1 MVLRVL
7 LLGSDPAFG
16 KELRQHLDRV
26 SQVLVLDGMGGPI
39 TAVSSVGRHRPDIVM
54 VEVSE
59 DAGAGHT
66 CDGIAKLLEIHPD
79 ISVVAVGSGNSAEL
93 IIRAI
98 RAGAIEFLKRP
109 VSPPDLAKAIEKIWR
124 IRRMPTRRGGEV
136 GQVVSVYAT
145 KGGLGVT
152 SLATNL
158 AVCLAQKTPDRVLLV
173 DLDLHQGSVT
183 AFLNLKPTY
192 SVQDVFG
199 QPHRVDE
206 AYLRGLVLR
215 HASGLTVLP
224 APAAIE
230 QARFTAD
237 QVTAG
242 LEVIR
247 AHFAHVVL
255 DLPRDVG
262 PGTIAALDQSDQILY
277 VVGLNVPALRASAN
291 GLATLRSLG
300 IDMRKVRVIVN
311 RADARDEVT
320 VKQAREV
327 MALPIFW
334 RAPNDYP
341 TVVSSINEG
350 TPFVLASPK
359 SEIAK
364 SLQKLSEGVAGGKAH
379 PEEAA
384 GWLPSI
390 ARRVFTYA
398 G

>member
-7 LLGSDPAFG
+7 LIGSDSTFG
-16 KELRQHLDRV
+16 QELRQHLEGM
-26 SQVLVLDGMGGPI
+26 SQLLILDGMRTLSGSVG
-39 TAVSSVGRHRPDIVM
+39 SVGRQKPDVVM
-54 VEVSE
+54 VEVPEGDS
-59 DAGAGHT
+59 AGQT
-66 CDGIAKLLEIHPD
+66 CDGIAQLLDAHPD
-79 ISVVAVGSGNSAEL
+79 VSVVSVGPGNSAEL
-93 IIRAI
+93 VIRAI
-98 RAGAIEFLKRP
+98 RAGAVEFLKRP
-109 VSPPDLAKAIEKIWR
+109 VASSDLALAIEKIRR
-124 IRRMPTRRGGEV
+124 IRRVPAPAQGKA

-152 SLATNL
+152 SLATNM

-173 DLDLHQGSVT
+173 DLDVCQGSVT

-192 SVQDVFG
+192 SVQDMFG
-199 QPHRVDE
+199 RPDRVDE

-215 HASGLTVLP
+215 HASGLHVLP
-224 APAAIE
+224 APGALE
-230 QARFTAD
+230 QARFSSD
-237 QVTAG
+237 QVSAG

-262 PGTIAALDQSDQILY
+262 PGTIAALEQSDQILY

-291 GLATLRSLG
+291 GIATLRSLG

-320 VKQAREV
+320 VKQAHEV
-327 MALPIFW
+327 LALPIFW

-359 SEIAK
+359 TEIAK
-364 SLQKLSEGVAGGKAH
+364 SMQKLSEVVGGGIGRQGES
-379 PEEAA
+379 PS
-384 GWLPSI
+384 WLPSF

-398 G
+398 S